1 MSDSEPSPSI
11 EELTAKARAAIRA
24 QFPGTGEGQPSPA
37 RFDPARASLSELR
50 DALDAPG
57 GISASESLIPEGLR
71 GLTAAERAAEYK
83 KQQREA
89 GSAPPPRNP
98 LPPADVAGLTSAER
112 AAHYKA
118 RLRASGFSPL
128 SPPVVDST
136 PSRADQPDF
145 GMTGSSPAQEP
156 LPVGVAERLRGGR
169 EGGRG
174 RRWAEARMRAG
185 RDFLESSAEAAGG
198 LIEGITRRSPSQE
211 QMDSFFKSA
220 SSHISKIKI
229 LGQPLTDFL
238 IGMGSGGVL
247 RAAAGFGIDIAAV
260 GATAGGSVLAGA
272 IVGGGLAYLREY
284 VRLRR
289 EHYQD
294 DEARST
300 VAKLVG
306 DIGKLWAVNR
316 ENKARLARAAARGMI
331 IGAAGGALF
340 SIISEQFQ
348 TASSTPDS
356 SVNAAS
362 NQADTSLG
370 SGTEVGVAPQPTA
383 TAQPIST
390 PTTTP
395 AVASSGAETGAT
407 TPPSP
412 AAPAP
417 TATPVTAAPDNRLP
431 GGLFV
436 TDKVLIDDTMA
447 GGPAPLTGNQPAFSV
462 GGPPPSVPP
471 PEAVVPVPDAGIS
484 AGPVESL
491 DTSGLEGL
499 GSEVNQIVFERG
511 ETAWGRITEYL
522 GSELGRDPSVGEIR
536 GAVEAFFADNPR
548 LEATNIPV
556 GQEFSL
562 GGVNEYIEDILGGE
576 PALPLSLEL
585 APEHVSL
592 QSGSSVTQMA
602 QRWLESM
609 GIEPNGTMI
618 NEVAKQVCLDSNI
631 RVDTPGWEINLHL
644 PDTDL
649 DTRLLPGRDLN
660 FNGAKLVVDRLL
672 NN

>member
-1 MSDSEPSPSI
+1 MSDSELTL
-11 EELTAKARAAIRA
+11 EERISAARAEIKTK
-24 QFPGTGEGQPSPA
+24 FPGAGEGQPSPA
-37 RFDPARASLSELR
+37 RFDPARSSLSDLR
-50 DALDAPG
+50 AALDAPG
-57 GISASESLIPEGLR
+57 GISASESLIPEELR
-71 GLTAAERAAEYK
+71 GLTAAERATEYK
-83 KQQREA
+83 KQQR
-89 GSAPPPRNP
+89 GGVVNAPPRRDP
-98 LPPADVAGLTSAER
+98 LPSADLEGLTPAER

-238 IGMGSGGVL
+238 IGMGAGGVL

-294 DEARST
+294 DEARSKA
-300 VAKLVG
+300 AKIIG
-306 DIGKLWAVNR
+306 DVGKLWAVNR

-447 GGPAPLTGNQPAFSV
+447 GGPAPLADAQA
-462 GGPPPSVPP
+462 PSAASLS
-471 PEAVVPVPDAGIS
+471 EAAVLAPDAGTPSDI
-484 AGPVESL
+484 AVDTAPATLPEGIESH
-491 DTSGLEGL
+491 
-499 GSEVNQIVFERG
+499 QIVFEQG

-536 GAVEAFFADNPR
+536 GAIEAFFADNPG

-562 GGVNEYIEDILGGE
+562 EGVNEYIGDILGGE

-618 NEVAKQVCLDSNI
+618 NEVAKQVCRDSNI

-644 PDTDL
+644 PDMDL

-660 FNGAKLVVDRLL
+660 FNGAKLVADRLL